1 MSSTVSST
9 TFYLDL
15 IETIDINGVKQQA
28 VKRITK
34 NLITDYNHRIL
45 TLAANATSTLLTM
58 GASNVGG
65 QVSADDVSYVRVSNL
80 DDETAI
86 RLVINM
92 LTAAPADAGSFHVDL
107 PAASSYLISTKQ
119 AAIVAAGAAFAAYN
133 TVSTIQAVTAAGS
146 TIDVE
151 LFIIS
156 K

>member
-1 MSSTVSST
+1 MSSTVAST

-28 VKRITK
+28 AKKMTK

-45 TLAANATSTLLTM
+45 TLAANSTSTLLTFA
-58 GASNVGG
+58 ASNAAG

-86 RLVINM
+86 RLVINTV
-92 LTAAPADAGSFHVDL
+92 TAAPAAAGSFHINL
-107 PAASSYLISTKQ
+107 PAGSSYLVSTKQ
-119 AAIVAAGAAFAAYN
+119 AAIVAAGGNFANYN
-133 TVSTIQAVTAAGS
+133 IVSTIQAVTAADS
-146 TIDVE
+146 TVDVE
-151 LFIIS
+151 LFLIS